1 MGVQQAQVVK
11 PIECPVT
18 TAEVVQPS
26 AATESVQSAA
36 VIECLEFSAL
46 RPVGGWHYW
55 AAYAYDGI
63 KRSALSLIVRAR
75 QDLEWDLNVA
85 CRQDAA
91 LVQAFLNGVPE

>member
-1 MGVQQAQVVK
+1 MSAPGRERSLQVAD
-11 PIECPVT
+11 PDDR
-18 TAEVVQPS
+18 A
-26 AATESVQSAA
+26 QSAA

-46 RPVGGWHYW
+46 RPVGGRHYW